1 MKMHRA
7 TPIAS
12 PCINWCEM
20 NPANGFCRGCFRTL
34 EEIAAWSSAN
44 ETERQRI
51 CLRLPER
58 KANDVAN

>member
-1 MKMHRA
+1 MKLNCV

-12 PCINWCEM
+12 PCVNCCEI

-44 ETERQRI
+44 ETEKKRI